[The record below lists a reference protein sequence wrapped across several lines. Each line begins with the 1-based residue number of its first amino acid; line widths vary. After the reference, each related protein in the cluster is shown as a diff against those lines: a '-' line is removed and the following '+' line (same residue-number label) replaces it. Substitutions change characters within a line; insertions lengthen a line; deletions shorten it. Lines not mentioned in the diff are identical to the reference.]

1 MVFRLHTLDPNAFH
15 QIYQLMALSFPPEEI
30 REERS
35 ARRLLDHPNYRI
47 LTAVDD
53 AGALCGF
60 FAIWDFKDFQF
71 IEHFAVNPAMR
82 GQGLGSQMLRL
93 LMQEAKPN
101 LLLEVE
107 TPENELARRRIQFY
121 QRLGFILSS
130 FGYEQPKLQE
140 NSSKRFIRLQ
150 LMTWPA
156 PWAIEKLSAAK
167 EKLFDCVY

>member
-1 MVFRLHTLDPNAFH
+1 MAFRLQALDPNAFH
-15 QIYQLMALSFPPEEI
+15 QIYRLMALSFPPEEI
-30 REERS
+30 REKRS
-35 ARRLLDHPNYRI
+35 ARRLLDHPDYRI
-47 LTAVDD
+47 LTAADD
-53 AGALCGF
+53 AGSFCGF
-60 FAIWDFKDFQF
+60 FAIWAFEDFQF
-71 IEHFAVNPAMR
+71 IEHFAVSPVMR

-93 LMQEAKPN
+93 LMQEAKGK

-107 TPENELARRRIQFY
+107 TPENELARRRVHFY

-140 NSSKRFIRLQ
+140 NSSRRSIQLQ

-156 PWAIEKLSAAK
+156 PWTIEKLGAAK